1 MENGVYAARPKAASV
16 YESEKGALVLALV
29 HQLDGGGEIKSYHAL
44 TTRDGAINTRGV
56 EDLKKW
62 SGWDGCDPY
71 WFMDTDLSGTA
82 VELVVE
88 NEPGFNDPS
97 KLFPKVKW
105 VNPPGGGAGGG
116 LRDPSDRKSV
126 LAKYGSKF
134 RAVAGPQ
141 PATRR
146 QAAPGGERP
155 PTRYTAPTL
164 PPQVPA
170 AAPVR
175 KAAATQS
182 SAWARLNELGAGM
195 GRSELEALWFACVDS
210 TGMDQ
215 ADMTPEGWAKVTEAV
230 EAHFGGNGAGTL
242 NARRSTSNAERGEAA
257 GEDEGDPTPF

>member
-29 HQLDGGGEIKSYHAL
+29 HQLEGGGEIRSYHAL
-44 TTRDGAINTRGV
+44 TTKDGAINTRGV

-71 WFMDTDLSGTA
+71 WFMDTDLTDIA

-105 VNPPGGGAGGG
+105 VNPPGGGSGGG
-116 LRDPSDRKSV
+116 LHDPSDRKSV
-126 LAKYGSKF
+126 LAKYGPKF

-141 PATRR
+141 PVARR
-146 QAAPGGERP
+146 ALSPGGVP
-155 PTRYTAPTL
+155 PPAPARYTAPSL
-164 PPQVPA
+164 PPQVA
-170 AAPVR
+170 TAAPVR
-175 KAAATQS
+175 KAVATQS
-182 SAWARLNELGAGM
+182 SAWARLSELGAGM
-195 GRSELEALWFACVDS
+195 GRSELEALWFSCVDS

-230 EAHFGGNGAGTL
+230 EAHFGNAGAQGTQ
-242 NARRSTSNAERGEAA
+242 G
-257 GEDEGDPTPF
+257 DEEPTPF

>member
-16 YESEKGALVLALV
+16 YESAKGALVLALV

-44 TTRDGAINTRGV
+44 TTKDGAINTRGV

-71 WFMDTDLSGTA
+71 WFMDTDLTGIA

-88 NEPGFNDPS
+88 NEPGFSDPS
-97 KLFPKVKW
+97 KVFPKVKW
-105 VNPPGGGAGGG
+105 VNPPGGGSGGG
-116 LRDPSDRKSV
+116 LHDPSDRKSV

-141 PATRR
+141 PVARR
-146 QAAPGGERP
+146 QVSPGSAQP
-155 PTRYTAPTL
+155 PARYTAPTL
-164 PPQVPA
+164 PPQVA
-170 AAPVR
+170 NTAPMR

-182 SAWARLNELGAGM
+182 SAWARLSELGAGM
-195 GRSELEALWFACVDS
+195 GRGELEALWFACVDS

-215 ADMTPEGWAKVTEAV
+215 ADMTAEGWAKVTEAV
-230 EAHFGGNGAGTL
+230 EANFGGNGTVGNRQPAVG
-242 NARRSTSNAERGEAA
+242 SGEVA

>member
-44 TTRDGAINTRGV
+44 TTKDGAINTRGV

-71 WFMDTDLSGTA
+71 WFMDTDLTGIA

-105 VNPPGGGAGGG
+105 VNPPGGGSGGG
-116 LRDPSDRKSV
+116 LHDPSDRKAV
-126 LAKYGSKF
+126 LAKYGPKF

-141 PATRR
+141 PVARR
-146 QAAPGGERP
+146 QASPGGAQP

-164 PPQVPA
+164 PPQVA
-170 AAPVR
+170 TAAPVR

-182 SAWARLNELGAGM
+182 SAWARLSELGAGM
-195 GRSELEALWFACVDS
+195 GRGDLETLWFACVDS

-215 ADMTPEGWAKVTEAV
+215 ADMTPDGWGKVTEAI
-230 EAHFGGNGAGTL
+230 EAHFCNAGAQGTL
-242 NARRSTSNAERGEAA
+242 GD
-257 GEDEGDPTPF
+257 DEPTPF

>member
-44 TTRDGAINTRGV
+44 TTKDGAINTRGV

-71 WFMDTDLSGTA
+71 WFMDTDLTGIA

-88 NEPGFNDPS
+88 NEPGFSDPS

-105 VNPPGGGAGGG
+105 VNPPGGGMGGS
-116 LRDPSDRKSV
+116 LHDPSDRKSV
-126 LAKYGSKF
+126 LAKYGPKF

-141 PATRR
+141 PVARR
-146 QAAPGGERP
+146 QASPGGAPP

-164 PPQVPA
+164 PPQVA
-170 AAPVR
+170 NTAPVR

-182 SAWARLNELGAGM
+182 SAWARLSELGAGM

-230 EAHFGGNGAGTL
+230 EAHFAGNGGQNGDGT
-242 NARRSTSNAERGEAA
+242 G
-257 GEDEGDPTPF
+257 DEEPTPF